1 VPLGSV
7 VVEPPLV
14 ALGAAEGSVVVE
26 PPLVAPGAAEGSVEV
41 GSPVVAPGAAGVQW
55 EEELPLVAQGA
66 AEGSGGKRCP
76 GRLVVRVSRG
86 WLRELLGGRTR
97 VVQGQVRCWRSGVA
111 RSKRWRPTGPG
122 RGVAAVRRAVRKWQ
136 EMQQPQGACEKVEVT
151 SGKEEE

>member
-1 VPLGSV
+1 VAVQVSSLTCTTWPSCRWWLRVPQGSV

-66 AEGSGGKRCP
+66 AEGSGRKRCP

-86 WLRELLGGRTR
+86 WLRELLGERLESPGSGCAAGG
-97 VVQGQVRCWRSGVA
+97 QGSPGV
-111 RSKRWRPTGPG
+111 KEWRPKGTS
-122 RGVAAVRRAVRKWQ
+122 RGAATERRAV
-136 EMQQPQGACEKVEVT
+136 QGW
-151 SGKEEE
+151 